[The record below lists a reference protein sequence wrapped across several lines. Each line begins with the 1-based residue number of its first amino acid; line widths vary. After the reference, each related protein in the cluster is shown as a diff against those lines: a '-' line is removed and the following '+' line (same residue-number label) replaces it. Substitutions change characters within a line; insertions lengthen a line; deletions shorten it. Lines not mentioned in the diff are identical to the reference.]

1 MERNNAM
8 QRTSRIASVLAIAL
22 LAANATAGFTL
33 GPVVL
38 SAGGGTLS
46 GAGLLA
52 SITIGQ
58 TLASAPV
65 YSTGGDWKIAT
76 GFWAAAKQC
85 PADLNADGF
94 VDDTDFV
101 LFAAAYDLLLCS
113 DPAMPAG
120 CPADLNGDT
129 LVEDSDFVVFAN
141 AYNELICP

>member
-1 MERNNAM
+1 MK
-8 QRTSRIASVLAIAL
+8 RTCRLTASLTAAL
-22 LAANATAGFTL
+22 LATSALADLTV
-33 GPVVL
+33 GPFVVA
-38 SAGGGTLS
+38 SGGGSLS
-46 GAGLLA
+46 GDGYRATT
-52 SITIGQ
+52 TIGQ
-58 TLASAPV
+58 AFASAPA
-65 YSTGGDWKIAT
+65 YSTGGGYKIAT

-85 PADLNADGF
+85 PADLNADGL

-101 LFAAAYDLLLCS
+101 LFASAYNLLLCA

>member
-1 MERNNAM
+1 M
-8 QRTSRIASVLAIAL
+8 QRTLRTASAFAVAL
-22 LAANATAGFTL
+22 FATSALPDLTL

-38 SAGGGTLS
+38 SGGGGTIA
-46 GAGLLA
+46 GAGFRA

-65 YSTGGDWKIAT
+65 YSTGGDLKLAT

-85 PADLNADGF
+85 PADLNTDGF
-94 VDDTDFV
+94 VDDSDFV

-113 DPAMPAG
+113 DSAMPAG
-120 CPADLNGDT
+120 CSADLNGDT
-129 LVEDSDFVVFAN
+129 LVEDSDFVSFAE